1 MKRQL
6 LLIEDDETLR
16 ETTAAFL
23 EAEGFKVKTAPDGE
37 SGWAMALR
45 EGTDLIILDV
55 MLPGIAGFEF
65 CRRLRGKGC
74 TTPVIFLTGQ
84 KKDEIDKVM
93 GLDLGAD
100 DYMLKPFGQRELLA
114 RINAVLRRAD
124 PKASPAGE
132 IAFGDVRID
141 FKKKTAFKKGRELGL
156 TAKEFGLLELLA
168 AHEDEV
174 VDRDTILNKVW
185 GYDIYPTTRTVDTF
199 IHNLRRKIEKNPS
212 RPAHILTIPR
222 MGYKFHK

>member
-6 LLIEDDETLR
+6 LLIEDDKTLR
-16 ETTAAFL
+16 ETTKAFL

-37 SGWAMALR
+37 SGWAMALQ
-45 EGTDLIILDV
+45 ESTNLIILDV
-55 MLPGIAGFEF
+55 VLPGVAGFEF
-65 CRRLRGKGC
+65 CRRLREKGC

-84 KKDEIDKVM
+84 KRDEIDKVM
-93 GLDLGAD
+93 GLDLGGD

-124 PKASPAGE
+124 LKALPAGE
-132 IAFGDVRID
+132 IVFGDVRID
-141 FKKKTAFKKGRELGL
+141 FKKKTAFKKGLELVL

-168 AHEDEV
+168 AHEGEV
-174 VDRDTILNKVW
+174 VDRNTILNVVW
-185 GYDIYPTTRTVDTF
+185 GYDVYPTTRTVDTF
-199 IHNLRRKIEKNPS
+199 IHNLRRKIEKDPS